1 MSNVELIM
9 EVLGGLSEVSLY
21 LSMELESSFDN
32 RGGLFKDGGWE
43 FGEMLLEICTV
54 DGLE

>member
-9 EVLGGLSEVSLY
+9 EILGGLSEVSLY

-32 RGGLFKDGGWE
+32 KWDLFKDGGWE